1 MSAAVFQQ
9 REDPGYSSSIA
20 LSLAVHALLLAVIF
34 LGVRFQSHAPD
45 TVTVELWEP
54 PQPAA
59 VPRPP
64 PPPQPRV
71 EPQPPPP
78 KPEPR
83 IEKPQIVEKPAPK
96 PKPVPKPEVKPEPPK
111 PKPKPDDRR
120 QFQREVREQLAQEQ
134 AAAQER
140 QLKELLAREQAA
152 ASSRALATWTDKIRA
167 KIRSKIPVQVAQA
180 VAGNPEAIYDVTLL
194 PTGEVLSAKMRQSSG
209 NKPYDEAVERAILGA
224 SPLPKPEP
232 QSLFQRQLELRF
244 RPQDK

>member
-1 MSAAVFQQ
+1 MSAAVFER
-9 REDPGYSSSIA
+9 REDPGYSSSVA

-45 TVTVELWEP
+45 TVSVELWEP
-54 PQPAA
+54 PAPVA

-64 PPPQPRV
+64 PPQPRA
-71 EPQPPPP
+71 EPQPPP

-83 IEKPQIVEKPAPK
+83 VEKPDIVEKPAPK
-96 PKPVPKPEVKPEPPK
+96 PKPKPEVKPEPPK
-111 PKPKPDDRR
+111 PKPKPDDREFRR
-120 QFQREVREQLAQEQ
+120 QLREQLAQEQ
-134 AAAQER
+134 AAVQER
-140 QLKELLAREQAA
+140 ELKDLIAREQAA

-180 VAGNPEAIYDVTLL
+180 VAGNPEAIFDVTLL
-194 PTGEVLSAKMRQSSG
+194 PTGEVLSAKMRTSSG

-232 QSLFQRQLELRF
+232 QSLFQRRLELRF

>member
-1 MSAAVFQQ
+1 MSAAVFEQ
-9 REDPGYSSSIA
+9 REDTGYSSSFA
-20 LSLAVHALLLAVIF
+20 LSFAVHALLLAVLF

-54 PQPAA
+54 PQEAVA

-64 PPPQPRV
+64 PPAPKV
-71 EPQPPPP
+71 EPQAPP
-78 KPEPR
+78 KPEPK
-83 IEKPQIVEKPAPK
+83 IEKPEIVEKPAPK
-96 PKPVPKPEVKPEPPK
+96 PKPKPEVKPEPPK
-111 PKPKPDDRR
+111 PKPKPDNR

-152 ASSRALATWTDKIRA
+152 AASRALATWTDKIRA

-180 VAGNPEAIYDVTLL
+180 VVGNPEAIYDVTLL
-194 PTGEVLSAKMRQSSG
+194 PTGDVLSAKMRTSSG